1 MVSNPAD
8 CGVSSPS
15 ATLGLNYGSPCM
27 LIGLSQRLGCCGRA
41 KRKEKYPSTN
51 SYYPKIWI
59 VRYKHVPVT
68 VESVTIQKFWIVT
81 ESISS
86 F

>member
-1 MVSNPAD
+1 MCD
-8 CGVSSPS
+8 RH
-15 ATLGLNYGSPCM
+15 
-27 LIGLSQRLGCCGRA
+27 LISDSTSEIDNNFTTHVKSKITFVFQPIIMP
-41 KRKEKYPSTN
+41 YPNTN
-51 SYYPKIWI
+51 CYYPKIWI

-81 ESISS
+81 ESFSS